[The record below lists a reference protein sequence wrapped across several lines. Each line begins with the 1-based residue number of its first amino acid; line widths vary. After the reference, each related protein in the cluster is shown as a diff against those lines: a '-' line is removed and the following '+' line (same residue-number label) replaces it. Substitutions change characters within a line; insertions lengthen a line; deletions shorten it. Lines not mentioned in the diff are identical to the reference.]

1 MSNENK
7 GRVLNRVGARL
18 LTEQEMEQITGA
30 SGPFTHA
37 SHTGTGTVLSP
48 DTDMDS

>member
-1 MSNENK
+1 MSNENN
-7 GRVLNRVGARL
+7 GRVLNRMGARL
-18 LTEQEMEQITGA
+18 LTEKEMEQITGA

-37 SHTGTGTVLSP
+37 SRTATGNLASP